1 MQRVRFKGTSV
12 EVQMINREN
21 WKLTKKYMAYLSEVR
36 QLDDGT
42 VLNMRS
48 HLRHIL
54 EWADETS
61 FSKAADIRPTFP
73 RYVTDRLSAG
83 SAGIV
88 CGTARRFFDWLR
100 LSNKRMSK
108 SITELWC
115 RSLVSKS
122 PGRIKQYDE
131 YTLDDVKCIVALKSE
146 SLRVRRDKAACAFLF
161 LSGARIGAFSTL
173 PIKAIDLDNLSV
185 KQWPE
190 LGVMTKRKKAAT
202 TFLLNLLDLLAIVRE
217 WDDLVRSHLPDDA
230 LWYAPLDADGKTLL
244 DAKPSEKRG
253 HKLEDRLEALCALA
267 GVNYRSVHNFRH
279 GFAVYGLKNAKDLA
293 DMEAV
298 SKNLM
303 HKSLEITL
311 GVYAVLNEGDVKSR
325 IINLGVSV

>member
-1 MQRVRFKGTSV
+1 MRSMRIESISV
-12 EVQMINREN
+12 EDKMINRDN
-21 WKLTKKYMAYLSEVR
+21 WKLTKKYLAYLTEVK
-36 QLDDGT
+36 QLDAGT

-48 HLRHIL
+48 HLRHLL
-54 EWADETS
+54 EWADETL
-61 FSKAADIRPTFP
+61 FSRAPIIRPVFP
-73 RYVTDRLSAG
+73 RYIADRLSSS

-100 LSNKRMSK
+100 LSDKRAGK

-131 YTLDDVKCIVALKSE
+131 YTLDEVRRIAALEPE
-146 SLRVRRDKAACAFLF
+146 SLRVQRDQAACAFLF

-173 PIKAIDLDNLSV
+173 PIKAIDLENLSI
-185 KQWPE
+185 KQWPDI
-190 LGVMTKRKKAAT
+190 GVMTKRKKAAT
-202 TFLLNLLDLLAIVRE
+202 TFLLNLPDLLSVVRE
-217 WDDLVRSHLPDDA
+217 WDDLVRSCLPDDA

-253 HKLEDRLEALCALA
+253 HKLEERLEDLCILA
-267 GVNYRSVHNFRH
+267 GVRYRSVHNFRH

-303 HKSLEITL
+303 HKSLEVTL

-325 IINLGVSV
+325 IINLGISI